1 MEDKIYY
8 YFEDLNYPIKV
19 TNDTTKL
26 TQYTFLEDG
35 KMWESDSIKNFYNL
49 IDNKGNYN
57 IIDIGAQSG
66 SYSLF
71 AKYLPLSTF
80 YSFEPFPTSFKLLN
94 DNIKLNEITNVKT
107 FNLGLSNEIGITVLN
122 TCISHN
128 GLHTIGNKLNRFS
141 DVKSININTTTIDN
155 MFFERNIK
163 VDFIKIDTEGHE
175 YYILKGG
182 IKTIKEYKPIIQL
195 EWNLLNMDQCNV
207 TEEMLN
213 KLIDELGYIKKNLTG
228 EELIIMSK

>member
-1 MEDKIYY
+1 MDHKTYY

-19 TNDTTKL
+19 TNETTQL
-26 TQYTFLEDG
+26 TKFTFLEDG
-35 KMWESDSIKNFYNL
+35 KMWESESIKNFYNL
-49 IDNKGNYN
+49 IDNRCDYN

-66 SYSLF
+66 SYTLF

-80 YSFEPFPTSFKLLN
+80 YAFEPFPESFKLLN

-107 FNLGLSNEIGITVLN
+107 FNLGMSNEVGTTILN

-141 DVKSININTTTIDN
+141 DVKSININTATLDS
-155 MFFERNIK
+155 MFFDKNIK
-163 VDFIKIDTEGHE
+163 VDFIKIDTEGYE

-182 IKTIKEYKPIIQL
+182 INTIKTYKPIIQL
-195 EWNLLNMDQCNV
+195 EWNKINMDQCNV
-207 TEEMLN
+207 TEEMLDN
-213 KLIDELGYIKKNLTG
+213 LINDLGYNKKFLIG
-228 EELIIMSK
+228 EELLIFPN